1 MGDRFPD
8 AGISKSTIRRLLA
21 APTKNNDAAK
31 YYKELFPGRPP
42 PKRNNLRM
50 SNNDAHFANSEC
62 LTSAE
67 FLERHSQL
75 CLSLDNMN
83 HIKVGALAVSRYH
96 QISRIYL
103 AQYAPNYEDHH
114 DFPTPGYYIVCSGVQ
129 VLDRPCRHFARPSD
143 GRVGGQRP
151 I

>member
-50 SNNDAHFANSEC
+50 SNDDAHLANSEC

-96 QISRIYL
+96 LISRIYL
-103 AQYAPNYEDHH
+103 AQHAPNYEDH
-114 DFPTPGYYIVCSGVQ
+114 DFPTPGCYIVCTA
-129 VLDRPCRHFARPSD
+129 CRF
-143 GRVGGQRP
+143 
-151 I
+151 